1 MDNEKLMYK
10 YKETMGDALDSLKFC
25 LQMCGFKLK
34 AIRIYPNL
42 SKKAKEIIT
51 NRGIDVL

>member
-1 MDNEKLMYK
+1 MDNEKLMYE
-10 YKETMGDALDSLKFC
+10 YKETIGDALDSLKFC

-34 AIRIYPNL
+34 AIRIEPSL
-42 SKKAKEIIT
+42 SKKAKEILK